1 MQFVVGASGAKPMA
15 IPRKRLDDLL
25 VKRELVT
32 SLKAARALIL
42 TGSVFVDQQRVDKP
56 GTQVHSSSEI
66 SLRDK
71 PSKYVSRGGMK
82 LEAALDT
89 FEVRV
94 SGKTCLDLGAST
106 GGFTDCLL
114 QHGARRVYA
123 VDVGRG
129 QLDWKLRNDPR
140 VVVREAVNARYL
152 TPASLPEKIDIIT
165 VDVSFISLRLIFPVV
180 HRFLE
185 SKILALIKPQFEAER
200 HEVEPGGLIRKPEKR
215 EEILDRVKRLALDQ
229 RLQIMGT
236 MPSPILGQKG
246 NQEYFVYLR
255 NNLDQA
261 EGSSS

>member
-1 MQFVVGASGAKPMA
+1 MA

-25 VKRELVT
+25 VKRRLAST
-32 SLKAARALIL
+32 LQAARALIL
-42 TGSVFVDQQRVDKP
+42 AGSVFVNQQRVDKP
-56 GTQVHSSSEI
+56 GTQVNPSSEI
-66 SLRDK
+66 SLRGE
-71 PSKYVSRGGMK
+71 PSKYVSRGGLK

-89 FEVRV
+89 FQIGV

-152 TPASLPEKIDIIT
+152 TPANLPEEISIIT

-180 HRFLE
+180 HRFLG
-185 SKILALIKPQFEAER
+185 SKILALVKPQFEAER

-215 EEILDRVKRLALDQ
+215 EEILDRVKRLALEQ

-236 MPSPILGQKG
+236 RPSPILGQKG

-255 NNLDQA
+255 SNPD
-261 EGSSS
+261 